1 MLVDEVTRM
10 VDRYWA
16 RHEGWSLRHF
26 YSWHRRDGGKRSYSW
41 VKNKLPGIRVY
52 MARHVLYVAR
62 CPIAPNR
69 MGRCPSRFQKRSM
82 RLLSVP
88 WLDCRMADRSATL
101 ARRLGKL
108 CRGAPCSAD
117 LLHWWRKGAW
127 FGRVAE
133 VERLVRAPIQQR
145 PPVGYNR
152 AFLED
157 YVPGLTWYLP
167 EEVRSHLLEL
177 GNLPDHEGV
186 AGTYVRKIHERLLI
200 DLSWNSSRLEGNTY
214 SLLET
219 ARLLESGE
227 SAVGRDAL
235 ETQMILNH
243 KAAIKLLV
251 DEAEHVGFNR
261 YTILNLHALLAENLL
276 PDPSAGGRLRSTG
289 VHIGSSTY
297 HPLEIPQLIDECF
310 GQVLDKAA
318 AIPDS
323 FEQVFFALVHLPY
336 LQPFLD
342 VNKRVSRLAANLPL
356 IHSSLCPLSFVDVPT
371 QDYVNGL
378 LGIYERNQVEL
389 LRDVFCWAYER
400 SCARYSAV
408 RQSLGKPDPF
418 RLQHRAL
425 IAQTIR
431 QVVQARMNKPAAAAH
446 ILQQAAENLP
456 EAERNK
462 FIEIVE
468 TDLLNLHGGNIA
480 KAQLSPREFETW
492 QTEWR

>member
-1 MLVDEVTRM
+1 MPKQVPEAEYEAVVSALAQLPDGGSVSHIGEALGEVVSRRTLQRRLTALVAQGRLVREGRGQGTLYRVPSAQSVQPAPNHRRLRFGSSIRLSDEVHFSIP
-10 VDRYWA
+10 VSA
-16 RHEGWSLRHF
+16 RG
-26 YSWHRRDGGKRSYSW
+26 
-41 VKNKLPGIRVY
+41 
-52 MARHVLYVAR
+52 
-62 CPIAPNR
+62 
-69 MGRCPSRFQKRSM
+69 
-82 RLLSVP
+82 
-88 WLDCRMADRSATL
+88 
-101 ARRLGKL
+101 
-108 CRGAPCSAD
+108 
-117 LLHWWRKGAW
+117 
-127 FGRVAE
+127 AE

-167 EEVRSHLLEL
+167 EEVRSRLLEL

-276 PDPSAGGRLRSTG
+276 PDPGAGGRLRSTG
-289 VHIGSSTY
+289 VHIGGATY

-318 AIPDS
+318 AIPDP
-323 FEQVFFALVHLPY
+323 FEQAFFALVHLPY

-356 IHSSLCPLSFVDVPT
+356 IHNSLCPLSFVDVPT

-378 LGIYERNQVEL
+378 LGIYERNRVEL

-480 KAQLSPREFETW
+480 KAQLSPREFEAW
-492 QTEWR
+492 QAEWR